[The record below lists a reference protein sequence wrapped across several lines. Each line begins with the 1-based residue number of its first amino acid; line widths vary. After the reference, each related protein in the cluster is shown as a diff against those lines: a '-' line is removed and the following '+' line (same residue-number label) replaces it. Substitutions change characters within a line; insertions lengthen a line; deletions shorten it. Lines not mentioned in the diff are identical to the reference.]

1 MQTNRLLAGVFE
13 TSYQVSA
20 HDPECRHQQ
29 AQVEMPA
36 EKSETEDVSVTDLL
50 MKSLFSQEG

>member
-1 MQTNRLLAGVFE
+1 MPPPT
-13 TSYQVSA
+13 
-20 HDPECRHQQ
+20 

-36 EKSETEDVSVTDLL
+36 EKSETEVVSVTDLF